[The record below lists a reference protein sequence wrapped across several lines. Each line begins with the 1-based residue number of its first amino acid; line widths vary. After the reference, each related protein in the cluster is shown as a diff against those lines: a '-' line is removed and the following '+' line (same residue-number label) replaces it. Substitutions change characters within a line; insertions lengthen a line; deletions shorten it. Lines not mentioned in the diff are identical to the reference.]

1 MKLSRRVKLG
11 NAQLDEAAKPIVIR
25 NVEIR
30 EASESFSTVM
40 LEGVDGQRVTGHR
53 RDSLDV
59 SVRFA
64 IDIGKR
70 SLEERAEALE
80 AAVAWAAKAR
90 KENGGAWMTVNWK
103 PKKQL
108 RVYLATPPA
117 EGDLW
122 DWTKDFEIVFR
133 AFHVPY
139 WQDEEDT
146 VLSFP
151 TGNGGSASIAVPGT
165 ATTKASVSMKNTT
178 STYTINAPSITVAG
192 KTMAFEGLAL
202 GPGETLVIDHTAE
215 DLLRIRIQNTG
226 GSYRSVMSKRT
237 AGSDH
242 DFILEPGNRTV
253 TFSTGGRNVKVTAS
267 VRGRYL

>member
-11 NAQLDEAAKPIVIR
+11 NAQLDEAAKPIAIR
-25 NVEIR
+25 TVEIR
-30 EASESFSTVM
+30 EAAESFSTVN

-53 RDSLDV
+53 RDTLDV
-59 SVRFA
+59 SVKFG

-70 SLEERAEALE
+70 NLEERAEALE

-108 RVYLATPPA
+108 RVYLATAPA

-139 WQDEEDT
+139 WQDDEDT
-146 VLSFP
+146 SITA
-151 TGNGGSASIAVPGT
+151 TGNTGSATIAVPGT

-178 STYTINAPSITVAG
+178 STYMINAPSITVAG

-253 TFSTGGRNVKVTAS
+253 TFSTGGKNVKVTAS

>member
-11 NAQLDEAAKPIVIR
+11 NAQLDEAAKPIAIR
-25 NVEIR
+25 TVEIR
-30 EASESFSTVM
+30 EAAESFSTVN

-53 RDSLDV
+53 RDTLDV
-59 SVRFA
+59 SVKFG

-70 SLEERAEALE
+70 NLEERAEALE

-139 WQDEEDT
+139 WQDVEET
-146 VLSFP
+146 SLAFP
-151 TGNGGSASIAVPGT
+151 IGNAGSASISVPGT
-165 ATTKASVSMKNTT
+165 ATTKANVTMYNNT
-178 STYTINAPSITVAG
+178 TYTINAPSITVAG

-202 GPGETLVIDHTAE
+202 AGHETLEIDHTAE
-215 DLLRIRIQNTG
+215 DLLRIRIKSTG
-226 GSYRSVMSKRT
+226 GSYRNVMSKRT